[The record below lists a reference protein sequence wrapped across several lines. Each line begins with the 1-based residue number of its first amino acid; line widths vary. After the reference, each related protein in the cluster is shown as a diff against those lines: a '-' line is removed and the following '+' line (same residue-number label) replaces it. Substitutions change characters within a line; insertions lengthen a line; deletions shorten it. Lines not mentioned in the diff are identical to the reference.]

1 MDSLRQRMSM
11 KTSRQHRFESLT
23 RQGERYLPR
32 RNHDLYLLCLVVV
45 LFLAALIPSY
55 CYHYLPEPNFAT
67 DGNEFSA
74 GNARKNL
81 EAITD
86 LGVRLAGTAN
96 NEIRAKNVILQAVE
110 DIKAKASP
118 EVNIEVSVQH
128 PSGQFFLQFVGGVT
142 HVYRNITNVV
152 VRLSRAGSNPSH
164 ALLVNAHFDSAIG
177 SSAASDDAVSCA
189 TMLEII
195 RCLSFMPSPSPLKH
209 AVIFLFNGAEE
220 NVLPASHGFIT
231 QHPWAKQIRAF
242 INLEAAG
249 AGGRELLFQTG
260 PSNPWLAEAYAR
272 VAPHPF
278 GSVFGQELFQSGVI
292 PGDTD
297 FRIFR
302 DYGHI
307 PGIDMAYISN
317 GYVYHTE

>member
-1 MDSLRQRMSM
+1 MDSLRQRVPG
-11 KTSRQHRFESLT
+11 KTSRQNRFESLT
-23 RQGERYLPR
+23 RPGERYSPR
-32 RNHDLYLLCLVVV
+32 RNHDLYLVCLV
-45 LFLAALIPSY
+45 AALLLVALISSY
-55 CYHYLPEPNFAT
+55 RYQYLPEPNLAT
-67 DGNEFSA
+67 HGNEFSA

-86 LGVRLAGTAN
+86 LGVRLTGTEN
-96 NEIRAKNVILQAVE
+96 NEVRAKNVILQAVE
-110 DIKAKASP
+110 DIKAKSSP
-118 EVNIEVSVQH
+118 EVNIEVSLQH
-128 PSGQFFLQFVGGVT
+128 PSGQFFLQFLGGLT
-142 HVYRNITNVV
+142 HVYHNVTNVV
-152 VRLSRAGSNPSH
+152 VRLTRAGSNPSH

-177 SSAASDDAVSCA
+177 SPGASDDAVSCA

-195 RCLSFMPSPSPLKH
+195 RCLSSMPNPFPLKH

-220 NVLPASHGFIT
+220 NLLPASHGFIT

-242 INLEAAG
+242 VNLEATG
-249 AGGRELLFQTG
+249 AGGKEMVFQTG
-260 PSNPWLAEAYAR
+260 PGNPWLAEAYAR

-278 GSVFGQELFQSGVI
+278 CSVFAQELFQSGVI

-307 PGIDMAYISN
+307 PGIDMAYFSN